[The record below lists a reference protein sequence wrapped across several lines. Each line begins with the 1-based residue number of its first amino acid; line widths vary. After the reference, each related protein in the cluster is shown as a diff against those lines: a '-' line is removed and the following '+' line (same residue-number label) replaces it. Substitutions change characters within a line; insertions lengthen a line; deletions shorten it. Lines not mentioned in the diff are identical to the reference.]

1 MKKSIYIITALLTL
15 APLSGWGQSPTDSSA
30 QSQADSTEK
39 KKNVFSGSI
48 NYQSKL
54 HYYGRVD
61 SFKSSGL
68 FPILSYEF
76 KNGLYAEGTAVFVQN
91 ASQPFAYT
99 GASVEA
105 GYNFPERKHFEG
117 KVFVS
122 KFFYQDQSTLVQS
135 ALREQAGINL
145 GYKNKIINING
156 GFDLK
161 FSDETDI
168 GATAGVDHLFVTSI
182 KGWDKAKL
190 AIMPSL
196 TMYSGTQNF
205 TSTYIKK
212 DSFLGVPFTS
222 EKTEQ
227 VKKFSILAYEL
238 SAPLVLVAGKF
249 NAYVMPSYVIP
260 QNLIIQEKGENLFYV
275 TLGLGFKL

>member
-1 MKKSIYIITALLTL
+1 MKKIIYIIAALLML
-15 APLSGWGQSPTDSSA
+15 APLSGWAQSSTDSIPPTP
-30 QSQADSTEK
+30 ADSVVKE
-39 KKNVFSGSI
+39 KNVFSGSI
-48 NYQSKL
+48 NYQSEL
-54 HYYGRVD
+54 HYFGRVD

-68 FPILSYEF
+68 FPILGYEF
-76 KNGLYAEGTAVFVQN
+76 KNGIYAEGTAVFVQN
-91 ASQPFAYT
+91 AFQPLSYT

-135 ALREQAGINL
+135 ALREQAGISM
-145 GYKNKIINING
+145 GYKNKIVNVNA

-161 FSDETDI
+161 FSDETDM
-168 GATAGVDHLFVTSI
+168 GASAGIDHLFVMPV

-190 AIMPSL
+190 AVMPSV
-196 TMYSGTQNF
+196 TMHAGTQNF
-205 TSTYIKK
+205 STTYIKK
-212 DSFLGVPFTS
+212 DNFLGVPFTR

-227 VKKFSILAYEL
+227 VKKFDILAYEL
-238 SAPLVLVAGKF
+238 SAPVVLVAGKF

-260 QNLIIQEKGENLFYV
+260 QNLVISEKGENLFYV
-275 TLGLGFKL
+275 TLGFGFKL